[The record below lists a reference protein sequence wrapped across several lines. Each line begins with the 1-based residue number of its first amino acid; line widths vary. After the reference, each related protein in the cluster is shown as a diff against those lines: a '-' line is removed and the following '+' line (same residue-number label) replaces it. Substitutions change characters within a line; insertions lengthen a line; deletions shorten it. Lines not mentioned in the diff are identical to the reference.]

1 MSTVLAL
8 MLAQAPSWG
17 ETEAPGDRYGRM
29 EVIAAAASLEAAYP
43 PPGWR
48 WSSLHLTAALLAT
61 SYEEGWRWSEAVHS
75 GEKLGD
81 GTRARCLNQLH
92 KHPTW
97 VPGPMW
103 SASTGT
109 DLEATRLCMRGA
121 ARILSHYADTCVS
134 AGRAS
139 RDFEGAMARVI
150 AGYGTGRSCS
160 PDGRE
165 WATRRARRT
174 AAWFAELDAA

>member
-17 ETEAPGDRYGRM
+17 EQEAPGDRYGRL
-29 EVIAAAASLEAAYP
+29 EIIAAAASVEAAHP
-43 PPGWR
+43 PDGWR

-103 SASTGT
+103 RASTGT
-109 DLEATRLCMRGA
+109 DFDATRLCMRGA
-121 ARILSHYADTCVS
+121 ARVLAHYADRCVS
-134 AGRAS
+134 AHGA
-139 RDFEGAMARVI
+139 RDFEGSMARVV
-150 AGYGTGRSCS
+150 AGYGTGKTCS
-160 PDGRE
+160 PDGRD
-165 WATRRARRT
+165 WAVKRARRV
-174 AAWFAELDAA
+174 ARWFAELEAA